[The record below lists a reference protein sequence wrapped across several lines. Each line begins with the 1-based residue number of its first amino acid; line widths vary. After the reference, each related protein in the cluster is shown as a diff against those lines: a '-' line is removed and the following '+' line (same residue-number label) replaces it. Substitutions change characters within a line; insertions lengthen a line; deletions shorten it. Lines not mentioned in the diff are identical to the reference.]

1 MRFFSIVFKQT
12 LLFRKY
18 GRSFLHILLF
28 ALPILSC
35 ASEKEGL
42 TVPLKTTHH
51 TIQLPSGPL
60 SYTAITGL
68 CPLFNDNG
76 DETAEIFFIAYIKH
90 EENENRPIT
99 FNFPGGPGGAATIHS
114 ICTFGPRRLLTAD
127 EGRTILP
134 PYQLIDNPETIL
146 EFTDLVFV
154 DPVNCGF
161 STITDEEEL
170 DTFYSV
176 HGDIRALGQF
186 IHTFIDTSKRWNC
199 PIYLSGNSYGTLRS
213 TGLALELLR
222 EYDLAV
228 HGLILDG
235 CALDYETLARK
246 RDHALPDCLLI
257 PTCAATAWYHKRL
270 CPEKSIDEVVEE
282 ARRFALDEY
291 APFMLQPT
299 RLNPVEKARFERKLA
314 QITGLQIDTI
324 KHYNCRINETM
335 YTSEFFRSERK
346 VLGGLDTRT
355 SGTIYTIDPF
365 EAHDPSYMGVIG
377 LVPAFNFYLQ
387 KELDTHFPFFPYI
400 YSADMI
406 KSWYFSNTNLVHT
419 LRIALTF
426 NPLMKVFIGS
436 GYFDCRTPFA
446 ATEYCLDHLDLPP
459 SYQNNFQIEYYEAG
473 HGLIFDAE
481 ALKKWKKDLTKFY
494 GY

>member
-1 MRFFSIVFKQT
+1 MRFF
-12 LLFRKY
+12 LL
-18 GRSFLHILLF
+18 LI
-28 ALPILSC
+28 PILC
-35 ASEKEGL
+35 AALEREDLSQYL
-42 TVPLKTTHH
+42 NITNH
-51 TIQLPSGPL
+51 TIQLSSGPL

-68 CPLFNDNG
+68 CPLF
-76 DETAEIFFIAYIKH
+76 DEKQKKTAEIFFIAYIKNT
-90 EENENRPIT
+90 ETENRPIT
-99 FNFPGGPGGAATIHS
+99 FNFPGGPGGAATLHA
-114 ICTFGPRRLLTAD
+114 ICTFGPRRLLTSD

-146 EFTDLVFV
+146 EFTDIVFV

-161 STITDEEEL
+161 SKAMEEVEL

-186 IHTFIDTSKRWNC
+186 IHTFIDTSERWNS

-213 TGLALELLR
+213 TGLALELLH

-228 HGLILDG
+228 HGLVLDG
-235 CALDYETLARK
+235 CALDYATLTSK
-246 RDHALPDCLLI
+246 RDHPLPDCLFI

-270 CPEKSIDEVVEE
+270 WPEKPIDEVIEY

-291 APFMLQPT
+291 APAMLQPS
-299 RLNPVEKARFERKLA
+299 RLSPLEKTHFEQRLA
-314 QITGLQIDTI
+314 QITGLPIDTI
-324 KHYNCRINETM
+324 KHYNCRMNETM
-335 YTSEFFRSERK
+335 YTAEFFRAERR
-346 VLGGLDTRT
+346 VLGGLDTRA
-355 SGTIYTIDPF
+355 SGMIYTIDPF
-365 EAHDPSYMGVIG
+365 DAHDPSYIGVTG

-387 KELDTHFPFFPYI
+387 KELDTYFSFSPYV

-406 KSWYFSNTNLVHT
+406 QSWHFSNTNLVHS

-436 GYFDCRTPFA
+436 SYYDCRTPFA

-459 SYQNNFQIEYYEAG
+459 SCQSNFQIEYYEAG
-473 HGLIFDAE
+473 HGLIFDST